1 MVRHLKKDIE
11 DFNQFIDNVIE
22 NVTRAENKVPELN
35 DTIRQVKE
43 KYEEIDY
50 TIKNNVT
57 NSIDYIKYLIDNS
70 KSILD
75 HIALSMRFN
84 STSQLVLDVPKAA
97 YDPSINN
104 DISLVFTVDSDNS
117 DQFLFF
123 IGNGDSP
130 DSNDYLAMEIVG
142 GRLRFHY
149 KLSSGQP
156 QNVTIATPL
165 KAKQAPIKGVIYPRE
180 YKVEVTRY
188 DVIKCCFSFCIVW
201 GKPDFI
207 NLIKKKRYLCYSFN
221 NKFNLIFL
229 NILFYHH
236 LSF

>member
-22 NVTRAENKVPELN
+22 NVTRVENKVPELN
-35 DTIRQVKE
+35 ESITGVKQ
-43 KYEEIDY
+43 KYEEINNI
-50 TIKNNVT
+50 IKSNVT

-70 KSILD
+70 KNILD
-75 HIALSMRFN
+75 HLALSMKFN
-84 STSQLVLDVPKAA
+84 SSSHLVLDVPKAA

-104 DISLVFTVDSDNS
+104 DISLVFTVNS
-117 DQFLFF
+117 DRSDEFLFF
-123 IGNGDSP
+123 IGNGETP

-156 QNVTIATPL
+156 QSVTIATPL
-165 KAKQAPIKGVIYPRE
+165 KAKQITSKGKIYPRE

-188 DVIKCCFSFCIVW
+188 MSLYVLYFEF
-201 GKPDFI
+201 
-207 NLIKKKRYLCYSFN
+207 
-221 NKFNLIFL
+221 
-229 NILFYHH
+229 
-236 LSF
+236 